1 MFFSV
6 VVLVLTKALVAGK
19 FTLITAIETSTKR
32 TVRQESE
39 RSSTHSEAM
48 HSECT
53 VELWCGK

>member
-39 RSSTHSEAM
+39 R
-48 HSECT
+48 
-53 VELWCGK
+53 